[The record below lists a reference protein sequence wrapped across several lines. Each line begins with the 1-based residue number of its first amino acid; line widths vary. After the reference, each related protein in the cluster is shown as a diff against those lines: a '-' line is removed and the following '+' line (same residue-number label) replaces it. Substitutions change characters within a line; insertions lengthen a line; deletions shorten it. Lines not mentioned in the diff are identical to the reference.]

1 MIEAYIM
8 KIVILSYAGGLKELL
23 SSELDK
29 LGFQADRVDYTKPLG
44 PQLSYANVLVNG
56 LGTVDKSIIDSCPN
70 LKLVHQVGIG
80 IDNVDVKY
88 CTSKSIYVANVPHSN
103 HVSVAEH
110 TIFLMLFFS
119 KNMKDAETSL
129 QRRRIIN
136 IQGSELKDK
145 NLLVIGLGA
154 TGMEVSRLAKCFRMN
169 VIGVTK
175 HPDKKRVTENLEFVN
190 EIHGPDR
197 LSEFLPTADYISI
210 HTPLTDETKGMIGS
224 KEFSLT
230 KKSAYLINVARASLV
245 DRNELFLALSQK
257 RLAGAAFDVFWE
269 EPANPDDRLFN
280 LDNFVWTPH
289 TAGWTKESSMLLTF
303 HQLQVAVSR
312 GQPPSTAINLV
323 SR

>member
-1 MIEAYIM
+1 M
-8 KIVILSYAGGLKELL
+8 
-23 SSELDK
+23 
-29 LGFQADRVDYTKPLG
+29 
-44 PQLSYANVLVNG
+44 
-56 LGTVDKSIIDSCPN
+56 
-70 LKLVHQVGIG
+70 
-80 IDNVDVKY
+80 
-88 CTSKSIYVANVPHSN
+88 ANVPNSN

-110 TIFLMLFFS
+110 TLFLMLILS
-119 KNMKDAETSL
+119 KNMKEAEASL

-136 IQGSELKDK
+136 IQGSELKNK

-154 TGMEVSRLAKCFRMN
+154 TGTEVSRLAKCFRMN
-169 VIGVTK
+169 VIAVTK
-175 HPDKKRVTENLEFVN
+175 HPDKKREAENLDFVN
-190 EIHGPDR
+190 EIHGPNR

-224 KEFSLT
+224 KEFSLM
-230 KKSAYLINVARASLV
+230 KKSAYLVNVARASLV

-289 TAGWTKESSMLLTF
+289 TAGWTKESSML
-303 HQLQVAVSR
+303 AVKTIVENIDRISR
-312 GQPPSTAINLV
+312 GQPPSTVVNLL